1 MGESVAGSRLR
12 CHLEIIS
19 SWHSGADP
27 GTMVAFELGG
37 ISMRQWLPAT
47 LTLVTCTV
55 TLLAATGPASAQTTT
70 SGAASTPAWADPANW
85 RSIKPVETDNI
96 VYATVPHVANP
107 SAEAS
112 RNPGTPNG
120 IRPPVPNTGPAG
132 TLDMH
137 LDVYQVASGKPTPVV
152 VQLHGGGWI
161 RGDRP
166 SSSNSFG
173 PFFVAGMSVVAVQYR
188 NAIDAPAPAAIQD
201 VRCAMAWIKANAK
214 KYNFDPN
221 KVIPWGGSAG
231 GHLALMAGYA
241 PASFDPPGC
250 TDQPKVAAIIDMYGA
265 SDVAESLTYNG
276 SLDFTHQWIGLDLPV
291 AADPAVP
298 AGSSPAAAPVA
309 NEGNNPDGMPRAR
322 PQAPRWPD
330 PTEAV
335 LARARE
341 VSPLTYIHPG
351 LPPTFIINGDQDH
364 TYNPTQSYK
373 LKAALDAAHVP
384 NQEDIVP
391 GGGHGNFSPAEN
403 QKGTLLWMQFLH
415 DNGVF

>member
-1 MGESVAGSRLR
+1 MK
-12 CHLEIIS
+12 
-19 SWHSGADP
+19 
-27 GTMVAFELGG
+27 
-37 ISMRQWLPAT
+37 
-47 LTLVTCTV
+47 
-55 TLLAATGPASAQTTT
+55 TLLSALFLTATVALAQTPTP
-70 SGAASTPAWADPANW
+70 AAGPAWANPANW
-85 RSIKPVETDNI
+85 HSVKPMETDNI
-96 VYATVPHVANP
+96 VYETVPHIANP

-112 RNPGTPNG
+112 PNPGVPNG
-120 IRPPVPNTGPAG
+120 IRQPIPNTGPAG
-132 TLDMH
+132 MLDMH
-137 LDVYQVASGKPTPVV
+137 LDVYQTPSSTPTPVV
-152 VQLHGGGWI
+152 IQIHGGGWI

-166 SSSNSFG
+166 SSYGSFDM
-173 PFFVAGMSVVAVQYR
+173 FLFAGMSVVTVQYR

-201 VRCAMAWIKANAK
+201 VRCAMAWVKANAK

-241 PASFDPPGC
+241 PASFNPPGC
-250 TDQPKVAAIIDMYGA
+250 TDQPKVVAVIDMFGA

-276 SLDFTHQWIGLDLPV
+276 SRDFTHQWIGMDLPLPP
-291 AADPAVP
+291 DPSTSTVSAP
-298 AGSSPAAAPVA
+298 ATTSS
-309 NEGNNPDGMPRAR
+309 ESSNPDAMPRPHR
-322 PQAPRWPD
+322 QPVRWPD
-330 PTEAV
+330 PTAAM

-384 NQEDIVP
+384 NQEDIVV

-403 QKGTLLWMQFLH
+403 QRGTLLGLQFLH